1 MTDISIIPDDDDPN
15 WVPPGLFK
23 YRTVS
28 ENTRKII
35 ADSAL
40 YFASPA
46 DFNDPFDFL
55 PHVSVAGTDKQRRD
69 FYKRNITANMADDGR
84 PERRRMLRTF
94 SKMTTE
100 ELRQLMEQALI
111 DNVKRVG
118 VCSFSARND
127 HILMWSH
134 YAANHTGVCLRFST
148 APPVS
153 MFNLALRV
161 KYSQIRP
168 TLNRI
173 REVSGD
179 EMRKALITKAD
190 VWWYEEE
197 WRAVEAIRGPGV
209 YSFDPRC
216 LDGIILGARMSD
228 ADRETV
234 LGWVQGRQ
242 IAVYEAQLSR
252 DHFRLDIRNLARAT
266 MSNQLFRSAAGT

>member
-1 MTDISIIPDDDDPN
+1 MTDIRIIPDDAPN
-15 WVPPGLFK
+15 WVPPDLFK
-23 YRTVS
+23 YRAVS

-40 YFASPA
+40 YFSSPA
-46 DFNDPFDFL
+46 AFNDPFDFL
-55 PHVSVAGTDKQRRD
+55 PQISVAGTDQQRRD
-69 FYKRNITANMADDGR
+69 FYKRNITANMSVDDR
-84 PERRRMLRTF
+84 AARRRALRTF

-100 ELRQLMEQALI
+100 ELRKLMEDALSK
-111 DNVKRVG
+111 NVGRVG

-134 YAANHTGVCLRFST
+134 YAANHTGICLRFST
-148 APPVS
+148 APPLS

-161 KYSQIRP
+161 KYSEVRP

-179 EMRKALITKAD
+179 EMREALITKAD
-190 VWWYEEE
+190 VWRYEEE
-197 WRAVEAIRGPGV
+197 WRSVEAIRGPGV

-228 ADRETV
+228 ADREMV

-252 DHFRLDIRNLARAT
+252 DHFRLDIRNLRRAT
-266 MSNQLFRSAAGT
+266 TTNQLFRFGAGT